1 MVIDKTLGIAPYLLD
16 RLEINQKT
24 FTEKNYY
31 YTKVLL

>member
-24 FTEKNYY
+24 FPEKNS
-31 YTKVLL
+31 